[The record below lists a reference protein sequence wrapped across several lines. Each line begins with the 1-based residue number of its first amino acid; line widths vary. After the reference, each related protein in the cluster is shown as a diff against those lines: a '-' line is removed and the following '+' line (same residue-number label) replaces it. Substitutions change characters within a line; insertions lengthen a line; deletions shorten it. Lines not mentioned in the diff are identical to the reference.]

1 MSGREGEREH
11 GTWIWGGGR
20 QRGAS
25 ERWMG
30 IVGGRETEIDTQRE
44 TERQRDGETEK

>member
-11 GTWIWGGGR
+11 GSGEGR
-20 QRGAS
+20 HRGAS

-30 IVGGRETEIDTQRE
+30 IVGGRETEIDTERE

>member
-1 MSGREGEREH
+1 MDLGR
-11 GTWIWGGGR
+11 GR

-30 IVGGRETEIDTQRE
+30 IVGCRETEIDTQRE